1 MPAQPTRRS
10 LLKAGGAGVT
20 GLVLGSG
27 SAARP
32 ALASE
37 APPDPFTLGVA
48 SGDPTPDGVLLWTRL
63 APAPLT
69 PDGGMPAHDVR
80 VLWQVATDERFTDV
94 VRAGSVAATA
104 QWAHSVHV
112 EVTGLLPDR
121 VYYYRFRVGTQLSPV
136 GRTRTFP
143 AVGTAMQSLS
153 FAAVSCQSFP
163 NGRYAAY
170 RHLAATELDLV
181 VHLGDYIYEDAGS
194 ASPAAGKDRAHLPFK
209 VVTTLEDYRIRHAQY
224 HLDPDLQAAHA
235 AAPFL
240 CVPDDHEVVNNMAGD
255 YGANGNSTPE
265 VFLPRRAAA
274 YQAYYEHLPLRRS
287 AMPSGP
293 SMQLY
298 RRLEYGD
305 LASLTLLD
313 TRQYRTPQ
321 VDGPAFQPNGPEAY
335 DPSRTL
341 TGPAQERWLL
351 DGLASSS
358 SRWNVVAQ
366 QVYMAAIDLAPG
378 PGEAFNTDKWDGYP
392 AARGRITRFLR
403 DARPRNPVVLSGD
416 VHAAMVNDVTVD
428 NAPDGEVVATELLG
442 SSVTSA
448 KGNNAQFE
456 AALPENPQ
464 VRYYN
469 GRQRGYLSCTV
480 TPDTW
485 TADLW
490 FVDDVRRADSPV
502 RRGASYVVRDGALGA
517 LPA

>member
-1 MPAQPTRRS
+1 MSPRTSRRT
-10 LLKAGGAGVT
+10 LLQAGGVGAA
-20 GLVLGSG
+20 GLVLGPG
-27 SAARP
+27 ARP
-32 ALASE
+32 ALAAQ
-37 APPDPFTLGVA
+37 APADPFTLGVA
-48 SGDPTPDGVLLWTRL
+48 SGDPTPSGVLLWTRL
-63 APAPLT
+63 APDPLT
-69 PDGGMPAHDVR
+69 PDGGMPDR
-80 VLWQVATDERFTDV
+80 DLQVLWQVATDERFTDV
-94 VRAGSVAATA
+94 VRAGSVVAEA
-104 QWAHSVHV
+104 QWAHSVHA

-121 VYYYRFRVGTQLSPV
+121 VYYYRFRVGSQLSPV

-143 AVGTAMQSLS
+143 EPGTVMQSLS
-153 FAAVSCQSFP
+153 FATVSCQSLP

-170 RHLAATELDLV
+170 RHLAATDLDLV
-181 VHLGDYIYEDAGS
+181 VHLGDYIYEDAGP
-194 ASPAAGKDRAHLPFK
+194 ANPAAGKDRAHLPFR

-224 HLDPDLQAAHA
+224 RLDPDLQAAHA
-235 AAPFL
+235 SAPFL

-255 YGANGNSTPE
+255 LGANGNSTPE

-287 AMPSGP
+287 SMSSGP

-298 RRLEYGD
+298 RRLAYGD
-305 LASLTLLD
+305 LASLSLLD

-366 QVYMAAIDLAPG
+366 QVYLAAIDLAPG

-392 AARGRITRFLR
+392 EARGRITRFLR
-403 DARPRNPVVLSGD
+403 DAKPRNPVVLSGD

-428 NAPDGEVVATELLG
+428 NTPDGEVVATELG
-442 SSVTSA
+442 SSISSA

-456 AALPENPQ
+456 AALPGNPQ

-490 FVDDVRRADSPV
+490 FVDDVRLADSPV
-502 RRGASYVVRDGALGA
+502 RRGASYVVRDGVLGA
-517 LPA
+517 VPA

>member
-1 MPAQPTRRS
+1 MSPRTSRRT
-10 LLKAGGAGVT
+10 LLKAGGVGAA
-20 GLVLGSG
+20 GLVLGPG
-27 SAARP
+27 ARP
-32 ALASE
+32 ALAAQ
-37 APPDPFTLGVA
+37 APADPFTLGVA
-48 SGDPTPDGVLLWTRL
+48 SGDPTPSGVLLWTRL
-63 APAPLT
+63 APDPLT
-69 PDGGMPAHDVR
+69 PDGGMPDR
-80 VLWQVATDERFTDV
+80 DLQVLWQVATDERFTDV
-94 VRAGSVAATA
+94 VRAGSVVAGAR
-104 QWAHSVHV
+104 WAHSVHA

-121 VYYYRFRVGTQLSPV
+121 VYYYRFRVGSQLSPV

-143 AVGTAMQSLS
+143 EPGTAMQSLS

-170 RHLAATELDLV
+170 RHLAATDLDLV

-194 ASPAAGKDRAHLPFK
+194 ANPAAGKDRAHLPYK
-209 VVTTLEDYRIRHAQY
+209 VATTLEDYRIRHAQY
-224 HLDPDLQAAHA
+224 RLDPDLQAAHA
-235 AAPFL
+235 SAPFL

-255 YGANGNSTPE
+255 LGANGNSTPE

-287 AMPSGP
+287 SMPSGP

-298 RRLEYGD
+298 RRLAYGD
-305 LASLTLLD
+305 LASLSLLD

-366 QVYMAAIDLAPG
+366 QVYLAAIDLAPG

-392 AARGRITRFLR
+392 EARGRITRFLR
-403 DARPRNPVVLSGD
+403 DAKPRNPVVLSGD

-428 NAPDGEVVATELLG
+428 NTPDGEVVATELLG
-442 SSVTSA
+442 SSISSA

-456 AALPENPQ
+456 AARP
-464 VRYYN
+464 
-469 GRQRGYLSCTV
+469 
-480 TPDTW
+480 
-485 TADLW
+485 
-490 FVDDVRRADSPV
+490 
-502 RRGASYVVRDGALGA
+502 
-517 LPA
+517 